1 MYSKIKRFMGWTL
14 ENGKKEVFIT
24 FIFYLTLVAIGI
36 ELPSWIYMICTIIF
50 IIIFTIVVKCF
61 GIRYINEIFKFNL
74 LKTFRQIIKEI
85 LVFIPFMILTTY
97 VINLYIKGQP
107 LNQVNINR
115 DFYKAPILYSI
126 CMIGIGPAAEEISF
140 RFIPSKFMKGKVLY
154 IIISSIAF
162 AGMHVVNDPKR
173 FYYIWCY
180 LPDAIYYGYRYY
192 KTKNIWITIS
202 LHSFHNLIA
211 TLLLIF

>member
-1 MYSKIKRFMGWTL
+1 MYSKIKRFKGGIL
-14 ENGKKEVFIT
+14 ENERKEVLIT
-24 FIFYLTLVAIGI
+24 FIFYIALVAICM
-36 ELPSWIYMICTIIF
+36 ELPSLIYMICTIVF
-50 IIIFTIVVKCF
+50 IIIFTIVVKCL
-61 GIRYINEIFKFNL
+61 GRRYINEIFKFNL
-74 LKTFRQIIKEI
+74 LKTLTQIIKEI
-85 LVFIPFMILTTY
+85 LVFIPFMIVTTY
-97 VINLYIKGQP
+97 IIKLCIKGQP
-107 LNQVNINR
+107 LNQVNIGQ

-126 CMIGIGPAAEEISF
+126 YMIGIGPALEEINF
-140 RFIPSKFMKGKVLY
+140 RFIPSKFIKGKVLY
-154 IIISSIAF
+154 IIISSIVF

-202 LHSFHNLIA
+202 LHSFHNLIV